1 MEQLTKRELEILPFV
16 CFSKKE
22 IAKHF
27 GISICTINVH
37 LNNLLNKFSVDNRSK
52 LLIEALRQEIINL
65 DDIVLRL
72 E

>member
-1 MEQLTKRELEILPFV
+1 MEQLTKRELEILPFI

-22 IAKHF
+22 IAQHF
-27 GISICTINVH
+27 KISICTVNVH

-52 LLIEALRQEIINL
+52 LLIEALRQKIINL